1 MSEEK
6 KPDPKTVEI
15 PAAKKAI
22 HRLLCA
28 DYLETIAV
36 LVRNGS
42 ITEFDFVWDLDDP
55 KPVGSIVAVSGF
67 LHTPLEIKMVEAQ
80 READRERKAQESQKI
95 QIFDIEKDVKNHE
108 ACEDPRCIACQ
119 RDPQPS

>member
-15 PAAKKAI
+15 PTAKKVI

-36 LVRNGS
+36 LVRNGMV
-42 ITEFDFVWDLDDP
+42 TEFDFVWDLDDP
-55 KPVGSIVAVSGF
+55 KPVGSIVAVAGF

-80 READRERKAQESQKI
+80 QEENRKEQESQKI
-95 QIFDIEKDVKNHE
+95 QVFDVEKDVKNHE
-108 ACEDPRCIACQ
+108 SCEDPRCIACQ